1 MSRHPNPKRRTRL
14 HLIILAMPFLMS
26 ISDKTEHPKFNQD
39 KQHQHRDRQGKG
51 NLDIDIHVR
60 LRK

>member
-1 MSRHPNPKRRTRL
+1 MCRYPNPKIRPRL

-26 ISDKTEHPKFNQD
+26 ISDKTEPPKSNQD
-39 KQHQHRDRQGKG
+39 KQQQHRNQHGRG
-51 NLDIDIHVR
+51 NLDIDVHVR